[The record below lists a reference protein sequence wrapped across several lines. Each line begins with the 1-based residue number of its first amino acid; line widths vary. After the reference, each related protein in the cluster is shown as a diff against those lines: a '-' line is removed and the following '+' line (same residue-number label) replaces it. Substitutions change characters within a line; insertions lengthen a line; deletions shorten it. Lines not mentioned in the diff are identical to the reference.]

1 MNIPAWCIRN
11 NRTSFFILLLFGLLG
26 LQTYLA
32 LPRLENPEF
41 VMRVAM
47 IRTIFPGASPLKV
60 EQLVTDPIEEKLRT
74 ISEIDTI
81 TSQSLNGMS
90 LIIIEAKEAFKDMKP
105 IWDKIRNKVV
115 DVKPELPAGVLDP
128 FVDDEFGDV
137 FGIALA
143 LTGDGYTY
151 RELKDVADD
160 VRNELLALS
169 DVARIDFYG
178 TQEERIFVEFSNT
191 RLAEA
196 GISPALLADVLSR
209 QNIVQPGGN
218 AKVGPDR
225 IVIEPTGEYKTVQ
238 DIKRTVLRRPGQAGA
253 IYLEDI
259 ADVWRGFV
267 DPPSDLARADSQSA
281 IVLAISMAENGRIT
295 ELGPSVLQRLEA
307 LSADLPI
314 GLDFRIIAYQ
324 PKFVHKAINDFML
337 NLAEAFIFVFIV
349 VVLFTGLRT
358 GLVVGI
364 LVPMAMLLCVVLMP
378 VFNVNLQK
386 ISIASLIIALGILV
400 DNGVVV
406 SEEILVRLAR
416 GEKRLKACSRAA
428 TSLAMPM
435 LAATLSTIFAFLP
448 IPMAQ
453 STTGEYCFSLF
464 IVVTLT
470 LLISWVLAMT
480 MIPLLSFYLLK
491 PKLKQQ
497 TFSNLFYRIYRS
509 LLVINLKARPLH
521 VLLVIGL
528 TAFAIWSFKFVPT
541 IFFPPNERE
550 MFFIDLYMPYGTDIE
565 VTQQRANEL
574 EEHLLEL
581 PEVTTIGTFVGNPGP
596 RWYLSLDMSDNG
608 THYVRMIINT
618 QTTPDVDAVLA
629 KAKTYMDNHFPE
641 VRYVANKL
649 ENGPPVG
656 APIQVRISGPDIK
669 TIYVLRDQ
677 LIAQMKQVSGVVNIR
692 DNWGEWTKKMRI
704 YVKQDEAKNAGFTS
718 QDIALSLMT
727 QISGYEA
734 TEYRE
739 GEELI
744 PIVLRSK
751 DSYREDLGRIE
762 SMNVY
767 SWQDGR
773 SIPLLQM
780 ARAKMRWQP
789 SNIRRRDGQ
798 RTMTVKADVD
808 GRFASAVIADLQNS
822 MTPVVDSQTW
832 PIGYKLAYGGQFE
845 ESTNASA
852 SIQAALPLAFGLI
865 LLLLVLQFNS
875 IRRMVII
882 ILTIPPMMFGI
893 TFGLIVT
900 KAPFGF
906 MAMLGMIS
914 LTGIIINNAIILIDS
929 IEKER
934 SNGQTPQNA
943 IVIAAQKRLR
953 PIIMTA
959 TTTIV
964 GLLPL
969 SFQGGEM
976 WRPMANTLIFGL
988 AFSTLLSLVLCPV
1001 LYSLFFLIRFRG
1013 YQWGETVVKNAD
1025 ATT

>member
-1 MNIPAWCIRN
+1 MNFTAWCIRN
-11 NRTSFFILLLFGLLG
+11 NRTSFFILVLFGLLG
-26 LQTYLA
+26 LQTYFT
-32 LPRLENPEF
+32 LPRLENPQF

-47 IRTIFPGASPLKV
+47 IQTIFPGASPLKV
-60 EQLVTDPIEEKLRT
+60 EQLVTDPLEEKLRT
-74 ISEIDTI
+74 IAEIDHI
-81 TSQSLNGMS
+81 SSQSLNGLS
-90 LIIIEAKEAFKDMKP
+90 LIIIEVKESFKDMKP
-105 IWDKIRNKVV
+105 IWDKIRNKVE
-115 DVKPELPAGVLDP
+115 DVKPDLPAGVFDP
-128 FVDDEFGDV
+128 VVDDDFGEN
-137 FGIALA
+137 FGIVLA

-160 VRNELLALS
+160 VRDELLTIN
-169 DVARIDFYG
+169 DVAKIDSYG
-178 TQEERIFVEFSNT
+178 IQEERIFVEFSNT
-191 RLAEA
+191 RLAES
-196 GISPALLADVLSR
+196 GISPAMLADVLSR

-218 AKVGPDR
+218 ARVGPDR
-225 IVIEPTGEYKTVQ
+225 IIIEPTGEYKSVQ
-238 DIKRTVLRRPGQAGA
+238 DIRRTVLRQPGQAGA
-253 IYLEDI
+253 LYLEDI
-259 ADVWRGFV
+259 ASVWRGFV
-267 DPPSDLARADSQSA
+267 DPPSEMARVDNQPG
-281 IVLAISMAENGRIT
+281 IVMAISMAENGRIT
-295 ELGPSVLQRLEA
+295 DLGPTVMQTLEDI
-307 LSADLPI
+307 SADLPI
-314 GLDFRIIAYQ
+314 GLDFKVIAYQ
-324 PKFVHKAINDFML
+324 PKFVGKAINDFMR
-337 NLAEAFIFVFIV
+337 NLAEAFLFVFIV
-349 VVLFTGLRT
+349 VLLFTGLRT

-364 LVPMAMLLCVVLMP
+364 LVPMAMLLCMVFMP

-406 SEEILVRLAR
+406 SEEILVRLSR
-416 GEKRLKACSRAA
+416 GEERLKACSRAA
-428 TSLAMPM
+428 TNLAMPM

-464 IVVTLT
+464 VVVTIT
-470 LLISWVLAMT
+470 LLTSWVLAMT
-480 MIPLLSFYLLK
+480 MIPLLSFYLLR
-491 PKLKQQ
+491 PKRKQQ
-497 TFSNLFYRIYRS
+497 TFSNLFYRFYRR
-509 LLVINLKARPLH
+509 LLVMNLKARPVH
-521 VLLVIGL
+521 VLLVVVL
-528 TAFAIWSFKFVPT
+528 TVTAIWSFKFVPT

-550 MFFIDLYMPYGTDIE
+550 MFFIDLYMPYGSDID
-565 VTQQRANEL
+565 VTQQRAGEL
-574 EEHLLEL
+574 ETHLLEMQ
-581 PEVTTIGTFVGNPGP
+581 EVTTVGTFVGNPGP

-608 THYVRMIINT
+608 THYARMIINT
-618 QTTPDVDAVLA
+618 HTTPDVDRVLVKA
-629 KAKTYMDNHFPE
+629 KAFMDNQFPE

-656 APIQVRISGPDIK
+656 APIQVRISGSDIK
-669 TIYVLRDQ
+669 TIYDLRAQ
-677 LIAQMKQVSGVVNIR
+677 LVTEMKQVAGVVNIR
-692 DNWGEWTKKMRI
+692 DDWGEWTKKLRI
-704 YVKQDEAKNAGFTS
+704 YVKQDEAKKAGFTS

-739 GEELI
+739 GEEII

-773 SIPLLQM
+773 SIPLLQL

-808 GRFASAVIADLQNS
+808 GRFASAVIADIQGR
-822 MTPVVDSQTW
+822 MTLLVNAETW
-832 PIGYKLAYGGQFE
+832 PIGYNLVYGGQFE
-845 ESTNASA
+845 ESANASE
-852 SIQAALPLAFGLI
+852 SIQASLPLAFGLI

-875 IRRMVII
+875 IRRMII
-882 ILTIPPMMFGI
+882 IVLTIPPMMFGI
-893 TFGLIVT
+893 TFGLIAT
-900 KAPFGF
+900 KVPFGF

-934 SNGQTPQNA
+934 FKGQSAQNA
-943 IVIAAQKRLR
+943 VVIAAQKRLR

-969 SFQGGEM
+969 SLQGGEM

-988 AFSTLLSLVLCPV
+988 AFSTLLTLVLCPV
-1001 LYSLFFLIRFRG
+1001 LYSLFFRIRFRKYEWDEKVLHPG
-1013 YQWGETVVKNAD
+1013 D
-1025 ATT
+1025 

>member
-1 MNIPAWCIRN
+1 
-11 NRTSFFILLLFGLLG
+11 
-26 LQTYLA
+26 
-32 LPRLENPEF
+32 
-41 VMRVAM
+41 
-47 IRTIFPGASPLKV
+47 
-60 EQLVTDPIEEKLRT
+60 
-74 ISEIDTI
+74 
-81 TSQSLNGMS
+81 
-90 LIIIEAKEAFKDMKP
+90 
-105 IWDKIRNKVV
+105 
-115 DVKPELPAGVLDP
+115 
-128 FVDDEFGDV
+128 
-137 FGIALA
+137 
-143 LTGDGYTY
+143 
-151 RELKDVADD
+151 
-160 VRNELLALS
+160 
-169 DVARIDFYG
+169 
-178 TQEERIFVEFSNT
+178 
-191 RLAEA
+191 
-196 GISPALLADVLSR
+196 
-209 QNIVQPGGN
+209 
-218 AKVGPDR
+218 
-225 IVIEPTGEYKTVQ
+225 
-238 DIKRTVLRRPGQAGA
+238 
-253 IYLEDI
+253 
-259 ADVWRGFV
+259 
-267 DPPSDLARADSQSA
+267 
-281 IVLAISMAENGRIT
+281 
-295 ELGPSVLQRLEA
+295 
-307 LSADLPI
+307 
-314 GLDFRIIAYQ
+314 
-324 PKFVHKAINDFML
+324 
-337 NLAEAFIFVFIV
+337 
-349 VVLFTGLRT
+349 
-358 GLVVGI
+358 
-364 LVPMAMLLCVVLMP
+364 
-378 VFNVNLQK
+378 
-386 ISIASLIIALGILV
+386 
-400 DNGVVV
+400 
-406 SEEILVRLAR
+406 
-416 GEKRLKACSRAA
+416 
-428 TSLAMPM
+428 
-435 LAATLSTIFAFLP
+435 
-448 IPMAQ
+448 
-453 STTGEYCFSLF
+453 
-464 IVVTLT
+464 
-470 LLISWVLAMT
+470 
-480 MIPLLSFYLLK
+480 
-491 PKLKQQ
+491 
-497 TFSNLFYRIYRS
+497 
-509 LLVINLKARPLH
+509 
-521 VLLVIGL
+521 
-528 TAFAIWSFKFVPT
+528 
-541 IFFPPNERE
+541 
-550 MFFIDLYMPYGTDIE
+550 
-565 VTQQRANEL
+565 
-574 EEHLLEL
+574 
-581 PEVTTIGTFVGNPGP
+581 
-596 RWYLSLDMSDNG
+596 MSDNG

>member
-11 NRTSFFILLLFGLLG
+11 NRASFFMLALFGLLG
-26 LQTYLA
+26 LQTYFA

-47 IRTIFPGASPLKV
+47 IRTVFPGASPLKV
-60 EQLVTDPIEEKLRT
+60 EQLVTDPLEEKLRG
-74 ISEIDTI
+74 IVGIDHI
-81 TSQSLNGMS
+81 TSQSLNGVS
-90 LIIIEAKEAFKDMKP
+90 LIIVEVKESFKDMKP
-105 IWDKIRNKVV
+105 IWDKVRSKVG
-115 DVKPELPAGVLDP
+115 DVKAELPSGVLDP
-128 FVDDEFGDV
+128 IVDDEFGDN
-137 FGIALA
+137 FGIVLA

-160 VRNELLALS
+160 VRDELLALS
-169 DVARIDFYG
+169 DVAKIDLYG

-196 GISPALLADVLSR
+196 GISPAMLVEVLSR

-225 IVIEPTGEYKTVQ
+225 VVIEPTGEYKTVQ
-238 DIKRTVLRRPGQAGA
+238 DIRRTVLRLPGQAGT
-253 IYLEDI
+253 IYLEDL
-259 ADVWRGFV
+259 ASVWRGFV
-267 DPPSDLARADSQSA
+267 DPPSEMAYANNQPA
-281 IVLAISMAENGRIT
+281 IVLAINMSKNGRIT
-295 ELGPSVLQRLEA
+295 ELGPTVLQKLEE
-307 LSADLPI
+307 LTADLPM
-314 GLDFRIIAYQ
+314 GLDFRVIAYQ
-324 PKFVHKAINDFML
+324 PKFVRKAINDFMI
-337 NLAEAFIFVFIV
+337 NLAEAFLFVFIV
-349 VVLFTGLRT
+349 VLLFAGLRT
-358 GLVVGI
+358 GLTVGI
-364 LVPMAMLLCVVLMP
+364 LVPMAMLLCMMLMP
-378 VFNVNLQK
+378 VFDVSLQK

-406 SEEILVRLAR
+406 SEDILSRLAH
-416 GEKRLKACSRAA
+416 GEERLKACSRAA

-464 IVVTLT
+464 IVVTIT
-470 LLISWVLAMT
+470 LLASWVLAMT

-497 TFSNLFYRIYRS
+497 TFTNLFYRIYRG
-509 LLVINLKARPLH
+509 LLVMNLKARSIH

-528 TAFAIWSFKFVPT
+528 TAIAIWSFKFVPT

-550 MFFIDLYMPYGTDIE
+550 MFFIDLYMPYGFDIE
-565 VTQQRANEL
+565 VTQQRTAEL
-574 EEHLLEL
+574 EKHLLAM
-581 PEVTTIGTFVGNPGP
+581 PEVASIGTFVGNPGP

-608 THYVRMIINT
+608 THYARLIINT
-618 QTTPDVDAVLA
+618 HTTPDVDRVLA
-629 KAKTYMDNHFPE
+629 EAKAYMDDHFPE

-669 TIYVLRDQ
+669 TIYTLRNQ
-677 LIAQMKQVSGVVNIR
+677 LITEMKQVSGVINIR
-692 DNWGEWTKKMRI
+692 DNWGDWTKKMRI
-704 YVKQDEAKNAGFTS
+704 YVEQDEAKKAGFTS

-739 GEELI
+739 GEKII

-751 DSYREDLGRIE
+751 DLYREDLGLIE
-762 SMNVY
+762 GMNVY
-767 SWQDGR
+767 SWQDER
-773 SIPLLQM
+773 SIPLLQL

-798 RTMTVKADVD
+798 RTMTVKADVE
-808 GRFASAVIADLQNS
+808 GRFASAVITDIQS
-822 MTPVVDSQTW
+822 RMTPVVNSETW
-832 PIGYKLAYGGQFE
+832 PLGYKLAYGGQFE
-845 ESTNASA
+845 ESANASA
-852 SIQAALPLAFGLI
+852 SIQAGLPLAGGLI

-875 IRRMVII
+875 MRRMLII

-893 TFGLIVT
+893 TFGLIAT

-906 MAMLGMIS
+906 MAMLGLIS

-934 SNGQTPQNA
+934 SKGQAPQNA
-943 IVIAAQKRLR
+943 VVIAAQKRLR

-969 SFQGGEM
+969 SYQGGEM

-988 AFSTLLSLVLCPV
+988 AFSTLLTLVLCPV
-1001 LYSLFFLIRFRG
+1001 LYSLFFRIRFRG
-1013 YQWGETVVKNAD
+1013 YQWDAKVLQETSK
-1025 ATT
+1025 